1 MECSLFYNHH
11 AIGDVLIVIINPI
24 LKMTHYD
31 KKDDLVIIY
40 HHDEIIGYN
49 IFNISKMIKIYHKGL
64 IPSHFKPLMD
74 IINSILKNHQ
84 LTTIEYASDEYLV
97 GEVIKVKNHIADV
110 NINDNTIK
118 CYCEYDDVD
127 VCDLVVLLKKDRIY
141 FDGFINEIN
150 IDNINYSI
158 AKNSQLGIK
167 GNATYKVEDKTL
179 INTNLFK
186 GEFK

>member
-11 AIGDVLIVIINPI
+11 AVGDVLIVIINPI
-24 LKMTHYD
+24 LEMTHYD
-31 KKDDLVIIY
+31 KKDDLTVIY
-40 HHDEIIGYN
+40 HHNEIIGYN

-84 LTTIEYASDEYLV
+84 LATIEYANDEYLV
-97 GEVIKVKNHIADV
+97 GEVITCKNHIAEV
-110 NINDNTIK
+110 SINDEIIK
-118 CYCEYDDVD
+118 CYYEYDDVD

-141 FDGFINEIN
+141 FDGCINR
-150 IDNINYSI
+150 IDIDGINYSI
-158 AKNSQLGIK
+158 GKNSQLGIK
-167 GNATYKVEDKTL
+167 EKATYKVEDKTL